1 MLRRVIAGL
10 VAVSIVLGG
19 VLLVPTTHTAAAS
32 STVLLA
38 TVKVSTTVSNEYV
51 ELSNDTANPIS
62 MTSWQICTSKVCDT
76 FSRELRPSLTVR
88 IGASEL
94 KNWTQSGGANHD
106 ADLVC
111 VVSDQGA
118 VVDCINWG
126 LVDTTWPNYAKF
138 NKAGPLFSPGLQV
151 PAGSAGKDLLI
162 FRTRTTQIVDDD
174 QTDQWII
181 RVQATSSGGT
191 TPVPTSATATPTPTG
206 RAGQQPSTG
215 NGSGTIPQTGA
226 EFPVIIVLGLLV
238 LLFGVRYLRNA
249 RLARKA

>member
-1 MLRRVIAGL
+1 M
-10 VAVSIVLGG
+10 VLGG
-19 VLLVPTTHTAAAS
+19 VLLLPVTHTSAAS

-38 TVKVSTTVSNEYV
+38 TVKVSATVGNEYI

-94 KNWTQSGGANHD
+94 KNWTSSGGVAHD

-126 LVDTTWPNYAKF
+126 VVDTTWPNYAKF
-138 NKAGPLFSPGLQV
+138 NKAGPLFSPGLQL
-151 PAGSAGKDLLI
+151 PAGAAGKDLLI

-174 QTDQWII
+174 QADQWII
-181 RVQATSSGGT
+181 RVQATAGGTT
-191 TPVPTSATATPTPTG
+191 TPVPVNATPTATG
-206 RAGQQPSTG
+206 SAAPAPNPGTTG
-215 NGSGTIPQTGA
+215 GTIPQTGA
-226 EFPVIIVLGLLV
+226 EFPIIVVLGLLV
-238 LLFGVRYLRNA
+238 LLLGVRYLRNA
-249 RLARKA
+249 RVAHR